1 MISRETVYVSYRYFS
16 TDRLIDSAREDAMLV
31 RDLMTR
37 NPITI
42 TGEMTAMDAL
52 NLMRE
57 KKVRRLPVL
66 NPEGRIAGMVSE
78 KDLLYASPSP
88 VTSLNVWEVK
98 EMLHLLTVTKIMST
112 KVITIADDAPLE
124 DAAVLMA
131 SNKISGL
138 PVVSGKSLVGMITET
153 DLFKAFLNLLGGN
166 RSGVRI
172 TVVVSGAKGTMAK
185 ISNAIF
191 SCGGNI
197 VGLGLHELD
206 ESGQGTW
213 DVTFKIQGA
222 GKDKLLESI
231 RPLVQDVI
239 DLRDQ

>member
-1 MISRETVYVSYRYFS
+1 
-16 TDRLIDSAREDAMLV
+16 MLV
-31 RDLMTR
+31 RDLMTL

-42 TGEMTAMDAL
+42 TGDMTVMDAL
-52 NLMRE
+52 NLIKE
-57 KKVRRLPVL
+57 KSVRRLPVL
-66 NPEGRIAGMVSE
+66 DKAGQIVGMVSE
-78 KDLLYASPSP
+78 KDLFYASPSP

-98 EMLHLLTVTKIMST
+98 EMLHLLTVNKIMST
-112 KVITIADDAPLE
+112 KVVTIGDDAPLE

-131 SNKISGL
+131 ANKISGL
-138 PVVSGKSLVGMITET
+138 PVTSGKSLMGIITET
-153 DLFKAFLNLLGGN
+153 DLFKAFLKLLGAN

-172 TVVVSGAKGTMAK
+172 TVVVPGSKGTMAR

-197 VGLGLHELD
+197 VGLGLNEL
-206 ESGQGTW
+206 EKSGKGHW
-213 DVTFKIQGA
+213 EVTFKIQGA
-222 GKDKLLESI
+222 AKEKLLESI